1 MVRLHLLGDLRLE
14 VDGSYVA
21 LASLSHKA
29 RLLLAIVA
37 TERRVHGRSELAGRL
52 WPDVREESARVSLRT
67 ALSQLRRGLGPAA
80 ALVLRGERDG
90 GVALAAAV
98 STDVEDVEKL
108 LADGRP
114 EAALERCSAELL
126 PGLDDD
132 RMLARRDE
140 LRDRI
145 AQHLAM
151 AADAAD
157 EAGDLGRAVDLTRR
171 VAALDPLAETA
182 HRELIRRLA
191 AAGDRGAALA
201 AFDRFRDRLAQELR
215 IAPSAATRGLVE
227 EIRAERAAH
236 TPAIGLPAMAPPGAR
251 GTFVGREAELAALA
265 GEWDRVQ
272 RGERRV
278 VALAGEPGIGK
289 TRLAAELCVGA
300 HAGGALVL
308 AGRAHEDGLI
318 PYEPFVDALRC
329 YVAECPDQALRDQVG
344 AHAPVLAALVPELA
358 DRLGVDLDPGEGLS
372 ATRLVEAIAAFV
384 RAAAGS
390 RSAVLLLEDLHW
402 AEEASAV
409 ALRHLVRGTEGA
421 RLLVLVTYRDT
432 EVEPEHPL
440 VDALA
445 EARRARVLCEIELS
459 GLDERSVGSIV
470 AAEAGREPPPEL
482 IAAVHERT
490 AGNPFFIEELVREGG
505 DLRPEQLAVPRSV
518 QDLLTRRLRGMA
530 PADLRLLETAAVI
543 GTDFRLEILS
553 SATGCPDAELVDA
566 LDAASK
572 AHAIVPAEARD
583 TYSFAHALVRETV
596 YAGITGVRRAYLHR
610 LVGDAL
616 EATVS
621 AADDARPAALA
632 HHFSAAGDDMRA
644 FHYHAVAA
652 QAAARVDALRA
663 GLEHC
668 DAALDIARS
677 LGAAVASHERVAAVE
692 LERGRILL
700 HMGIDNQ
707 AVETLEQALDDART
721 AGDPD
726 LESRILTEFMH
737 TFRGMEVGR
746 ALDAA
751 ESALALA
758 QGRSDVAGQIR
769 ALGRASLLYT
779 DQLLL
784 DRAAE
789 NGERALTLARGLGDE
804 SSIAEA
810 LDALKLVACQLGDT
824 ERLGRLASELE
835 SIQRR
840 RGALWYLAFTLQE
853 AAHVPLAALRLDEA
867 EARLGEALS
876 IAERIGSSGACAMV
890 LDSLA
895 AVHEARGSLD
905 AAIATSERAI
915 GCAQQGRFTGMI
927 AWMQATAG
935 LMLAR
940 VRAGGRA
947 GEHLERGFDM
957 AEAVGSRHEMLRCA
971 AGLAWARWLSGE
983 EQEALGLAERAEGLC
998 SAIRTPPGHALL
1010 IVAPAM
1016 AATAEVFTAAGQ
1028 PERAEHLVLAPLQA
1042 ARGPERAWYAI
1053 PLAIAAARCLT
1064 ALGRRRDAATALAP
1078 ALGAWRTGSFA
1089 PAWESLV
1096 VQLALDRAD
1105 GREEDCVQ
1113 HAREA
1118 RMAVSALSA
1127 RLADAGLREGFSRA
1141 VEREIATYAGT
1152 SSQTT
1157 S

>member
-14 VDGSYVA
+14 VDGSDVA

-37 TERRVHGRSELAGRL
+37 IERRVHGRSELAGRL

-67 ALSQLRRGLGPAA
+67 ALSQLRRGMGPAA
-80 ALVLRGERDG
+80 ALLLRGERDS

-98 STDVEDVEKL
+98 STDLEEVERL
-108 LADGRP
+108 LRDGQLD
-114 EAALERCSAELL
+114 AALQRCSAELL

-132 RMLARRDE
+132 WVLARRDE

-145 AQHLAM
+145 AEQLAL

-157 EAGDLGRAVDLTRR
+157 QAGDLGRAVDLSRR
-171 VAALDPLAETA
+171 MAALDPLAETA

-215 IAPSAATRGLVE
+215 IAPSAATRSLVE
-227 EIRAERAAH
+227 EIRAERGAQ
-236 TPAIGLPAMAPPGAR
+236 TPAIGLPPLIPPGAR

-272 RGERRV
+272 QGERRV
-278 VALAGEPGIGK
+278 VAMAGEPGVGK
-289 TRLAAELCVGA
+289 TRLAAELCAGA
-300 HAGGALVL
+300 HTGGALVL

-318 PYEPFVDALRC
+318 PYEPFVDALRR
-329 YVAECPDQALRDQVG
+329 YVAECPDQVLRDQVG
-344 AHAPVLAALVPELA
+344 AHATVLAALVPELG
-358 DRLGVDLDPGEGLS
+358 DRLGADADAGEGLS
-372 ATRLVEAIAAFV
+372 AMRLVEAIAAFV
-384 RAAAGS
+384 RAAAGP

-402 AEEASAV
+402 VEEASAV
-409 ALRHLVRGTEGA
+409 ALRHLVRGTDGA

-432 EVEPEHPL
+432 EVEPDHPL
-440 VDALA
+440 VGALA
-445 EARRARVLCEIELS
+445 EARRARVLSEIELS

-470 AAEAGREPPPEL
+470 AAEAGREQPAEL
-482 IAAVHERT
+482 IAAVHART
-490 AGNPFFIEELVREGG
+490 AGNPFFVEELVREAG
-505 DLRPEQLAVPRSV
+505 DLHAEQIAVPRSV
-518 QDLLTRRLRGMA
+518 QDLLARRMRGMA

-543 GTDFRLEILS
+543 GTDFRLAILGQ
-553 SATGCPDAELVDA
+553 AAGCADAELVDG
-566 LDAASK
+566 LDAATQ
-572 AHAIVPAEARD
+572 AHAVVPTAAPD

-596 YAGITGVRRAYLHR
+596 YVGITAVRRAYLHR
-610 LVGDAL
+610 LVGEAL
-616 EATVS
+616 EASSS
-621 AADDARPAALA
+621 AADDARPGALA
-632 HHFSAAGDDMRA
+632 HHFAAAGDDVRA
-644 FHYHAVAA
+644 FHYHAAAA
-652 QAAARVDALRA
+652 QAAARVDALRS

-692 LERGRILL
+692 FERGRILL

-707 AVETLEQALDDART
+707 AVETLEQALVDARSI
-721 AGDPD
+721 GDPE

-737 TFRGMEVGR
+737 TFRGMQVGR

-751 ESALALA
+751 ESALTLA
-758 QGRSDVAGQIR
+758 ENRSDVAGQVR

-824 ERLGRLASELE
+824 DRLRRLASELE
-835 SIQRR
+835 AIQRR
-840 RGALWYLAFTLQE
+840 RGALWYLCWTLQE

-895 AVHEARGSLD
+895 AVHEARGSLE

-915 GCAQQGRFTGMI
+915 GLAQRGRFTGLI

-935 LMLAR
+935 LILAR
-940 VRAGGRA
+940 LRAGGRA
-947 GEHLERGFDM
+947 AEHLERGLDM

-971 AGLAWARWLSGE
+971 AGLAWARWLSGDAD
-983 EQEALGLAERAEGLC
+983 EALGLAERAERLC
-998 SAIRTPPGHALL
+998 AAITTPPGHALL

-1016 AATAEVFTAAGQ
+1016 AAAAEVFTAAGQ
-1028 PERAEHLVLAPLQA
+1028 PERAQQLVLGPFHA
-1042 ARGPERAWYAI
+1042 ARGPERAWYAV
-1053 PLAIAAARCLT
+1053 PLGIAAARCLT
-1064 ALGRRRDAATALAP
+1064 ALGRPREAASALAP
-1078 ALGAWRTGSFA
+1078 ALGAWRERSFA
-1089 PAWESLV
+1089 PAWEGLV
-1096 VQLALDRAD
+1096 VQLALDRAAGCD
-1105 GREEDCVQ
+1105 EDCAR
-1113 HAREA
+1113 HALEA
-1118 RMAVSALSA
+1118 RTAVSTLSE
-1127 RLADAGLREGFSRA
+1127 RLVDPGLREGFSRA
-1141 VEREIATYAGT
+1141 AEREIATYAGA